1 MREFTIQFHSFQDV
15 QEFVALATEYPFP
28 ITVGYDGYQVNGTS
42 FMGMFTLDYSRPLTA
57 AVRCTE
63 AEFNHLLGKFRHFL
77 VK

>member
-28 ITVGYDGYQVNGTS
+28 ITVGYDGYQVNDTS

-57 AVRCTE
+57 AVNCSETE
-63 AEFNHLLGKFRHFL
+63 FGELVGKLGRFL
-77 VK
+77 VR